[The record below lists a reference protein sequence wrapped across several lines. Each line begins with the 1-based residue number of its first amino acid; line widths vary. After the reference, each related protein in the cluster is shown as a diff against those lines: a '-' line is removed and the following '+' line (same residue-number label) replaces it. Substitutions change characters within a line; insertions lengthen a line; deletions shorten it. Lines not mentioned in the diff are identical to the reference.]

1 MVFCSNVPKII
12 LAKYSTNL
20 LLLSGIVSCTG
31 FAERVAERVA
41 ENVCGVVQ
49 VVVLWRAVN
58 VALYHILVEG

>member
-31 FAERVAERVA
+31 FAERVAE
-41 ENVCGVVQ
+41 NVCGVVQ